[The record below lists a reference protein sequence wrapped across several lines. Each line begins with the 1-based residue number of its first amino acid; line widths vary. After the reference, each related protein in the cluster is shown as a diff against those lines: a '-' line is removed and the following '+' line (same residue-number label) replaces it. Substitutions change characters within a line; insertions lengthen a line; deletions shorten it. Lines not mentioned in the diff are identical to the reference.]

1 MTSPEMNK
9 NSPES
14 SVGTRKEDSQEIQ
27 NVDSRRLASS
37 LLTSRSVITAAK
49 VRFA

>member
-1 MTSPEMNK
+1 MTSPEMNE

-37 LLTSRSVITAAK
+37 LTSRSVITAAK
-49 VRFA
+49 VRFT